1 MAQDFVQM
9 LTATDSELSATSI
22 ARLLVERSLAGC
34 SQVVGPATSTYI
46 WEGEVKV
53 AQEWLCLIKT
63 RADLVE
69 AVVEAVEEI
78 HPYDVP
84 EVITMPV
91 IGGSK
96 AYLNWLGTS
105 VLAANKEA

>member
-1 MAQDFVQM
+1 MEHEFVQI

-22 ARLLVERSLAGC
+22 SRALVERHLAGC

-46 WEGEVKV
+46 WEGKIEV

-63 RADLVE
+63 RGDLVE

-84 EVITMPV
+84 EVLAMPV

-96 AYLNWLGTS
+96 AYLNWLGTT

>member
-1 MAQDFVQM
+1 MEQEFVQI
-9 LTATDSELSATSI
+9 LTSTDSELSATFISR
-22 ARLLVERSLAGC
+22 ALVERHLAGC
-34 SQVVGPATSTYI
+34 SQVVGPVTSTYV
-46 WEGEVKV
+46 WEGKVEV

-63 RADLVE
+63 RGALVE
-69 AVVEAVEEI
+69 AAVEAVEEI

-84 EVITMPV
+84 EVIAMPV

-96 AYLNWLGTS
+96 AYLSWLGAT

>member
-1 MAQDFVQM
+1 MDRNFVQ
-9 LTATDSELSATSI
+9 LITSTDSELSATSI
-22 ARLLVERSLAGC
+22 ARALVERSLAGC
-34 SQVVGPATSTYI
+34 SQVVGPTTSTYI

-63 RADLVE
+63 RGDLVE

-84 EVITMPV
+84 ELIAMPV

-96 AYLNWLGTS
+96 AYLHWLGTTM
-105 VLAANKEA
+105 LPANKEA